1 MHRLLIAMALLAA
14 CKKKVD
20 DEHGAPEPLPVPERA
35 AEKEPSPPSNELEPF
50 ATEESMHRLD
60 RAEAK
65 TDFFRLA
72 NQYEGQEH
80 GGLCGPTSAVIVL
93 NAMRVDAPPADAPVD
108 KSAVPAQF
116 AANIPPQYDP
126 YFHRYTQRTFFA
138 DPRVTA
144 VKSEATFYGTPSAD
158 GKRDPGMQLRQ
169 LHEILRALGAESTI
183 RVLDDTVSDDTARA
197 EIAGNLAHEGDYVI
211 VNYDRKVLGQKG
223 GGHISPLGAYD
234 KASDSFL
241 VLDVNPNQGKTWAW
255 VPARMLFAAMRTH
268 DTVENRGYL
277 LVRDPPPAEQPAAA
291 KP

>member
-1 MHRLLIAMALLAA
+1 MRKLIAAVALLAA
-14 CKKKVD
+14 CKGNVEEDRSAAKP
-20 DEHGAPEPLPVPERA
+20 APVPEPAKA
-35 AEKEPSPPSNELEPF
+35 APPSQELVLF

-60 RAEAK
+60 GAEAK
-65 TDFFRLA
+65 VDFFRLA
-72 NQYEGQEH
+72 NHYEGQEH

-93 NAMRVDAPPADAPVD
+93 NALRVDAPPDDKPVD
-108 KSAVPAQF
+108 RSAVPAQF

-138 DPRVTA
+138 DPRVNA
-144 VKSEATFYGTPSAD
+144 VKSEATFYGTPTAD

-183 RVLDDTVSDDTARA
+183 RVVDDTLTDDAART
-197 EIAGNLAHEGDYVI
+197 EIVENLGREGDYVI

-223 GGHISPLGAYD
+223 GGHISPLAAYD
-234 KASDSFL
+234 QESDSFL

-255 VPARMLFAAMRTH
+255 VPATRMFAAMRTH

-277 LVRDPPPAEQPAAA
+277 LVRDPPRAEQP
-291 KP
+291 

>member
-1 MHRLLIAMALLAA
+1 MRKLLLVIAATSLVA
-14 CKKKVD
+14 CKKSKGDVPPPPR
-20 DEHGAPEPLPVPERA
+20 PEPAVK
-35 AEKEPSPPSNELEPF
+35 AEPPSNELEPF

-65 TDFFRLA
+65 VDFFTLA

-93 NAMRVDAPPADAPVD
+93 NALRVDAPPADAPVD

-144 VKSEATFYGTPSAD
+144 VKSEATFYGTPTAD

-183 RVLDDTVSDDTARA
+183 RVVDDTLTDDAAHA
-197 EIAGNLAHEGDYVI
+197 EIVENLGREGDYVI

-223 GGHISPLGAYD
+223 GGHISPLAAYD
-234 KASDSFL
+234 QASDSFL

-255 VPARMLFAAMRTH
+255 VPAPRMIAAMRTH

-277 LVRDPPPAEQPAAA
+277 LVRDPPAAE